1 VTLGLSQGWDFSEC
15 LQFGVAASAAA
26 FLRSGTQ
33 LCGRED
39 TERFYRDL
47 RGFQA
52 RAKTEQ
58 LA

>member
-33 LCGRED
+33 LCRRED

-47 RGFQA
+47 RGF
-52 RAKTEQ
+52 
-58 LA
+58 